1 MKQINYFLSLVVLS
15 VFALL
20 VGCKK
25 DNPAPEPA
33 PEPIV
38 ATSITLNRSSVTE
51 LVNFTVQLKATTV
64 PEGAS
69 VVWSTENDKIATVS
83 NEGLVTF
90 VGDGTTTVTAK
101 SGDQTATCEMV
112 VLDNDVTDLS
122 ENGTAN
128 CYIVNHPGTYSFA
141 IKKGNTGEV
150 VEPTKIR
157 VLWESFGTDVA
168 PQTGDIVTGVF
179 FKKGKVYF
187 KTKTMMKD
195 GNALI
200 SAQESDGT
208 ILWSWHI
215 WACAGYDPSTTAQSY
230 SNNAGTMMDRN
241 LGATTSAPGDV
252 KALGLLYQWG
262 RKDPFLGAKSISVN
276 ARSASTLTSWPVV
289 KSDATTGTIAY
300 AIAHP
305 TTFIGCNE
313 KDDWYYSEGSGTD
326 NTRWKSAKTMYDP
339 CPAGW
344 RVPDGGPSGFWATA
358 AGSSSGYSI
367 EVDATN
373 KGIRLNTA
381 SGSSW
386 YPYGGELGIND
397 GVIRGVGTS
406 NRWWSCTG
414 RTDKSA
420 YAIYCNSSTAPTNN
434 VIPANTQARA
444 MGCSVRC
451 FKE

>member
-1 MKQINYFLSLVVLS
+1 MKTFNFSLSLVVLS
-15 VFALL
+15 VFVLL
-20 VGCKK
+20 IGCKK
-25 DNPAPEPA
+25 ENPA

-38 ATSITLNRSSVTE
+38 ATSISLNRASVTE
-51 LVNFTVQLKATTV
+51 LVNYTVQLKATTE
-64 PEGAS
+64 PEGAL
-69 VVWSTENDKIATVS
+69 VTWSTGNNQIATVS
-83 NEGLVTF
+83 DEGLVTF
-90 VGDGTTTVTAK
+90 VGDGTTTVTAQ
-101 SGDQTATCEMV
+101 SGDLTATCEMV
-112 VLDNDVTDLS
+112 VLDNNVTDLS

-141 IKKGNTGEV
+141 LQKGNSDETV
-150 VEPTKIR
+150 APAKIR

-168 PQTGDIVTGVF
+168 PQVGDIVTGIF
-179 FKKGKVYF
+179 FKNRKVYF

-215 WACAGYDPSTTAQSY
+215 WACAGYDPSATAQSY

-241 LGATTSAPGDV
+241 LGATTSEPGDV
-252 KALGLLYQWG
+252 KAFGLMYQWG

-289 KSDATTGTIAY
+289 TSDATTGTIAY

-305 TTFIGCNE
+305 TTFIGRNE
-313 KDDWYYSEGSGTD
+313 KDDWYYSEDSGTD
-326 NTRWKSAKTMYDP
+326 NTRWMSVKTKYDP

-344 RVPDGGPSGFWATA
+344 RVPDGGSSGFWATA
-358 AGSSSGYSI
+358 LGNSSSYSI
-367 EVDATN
+367 EVDSTN

-386 YPYGGELGIND
+386 YPYGGSLDISTAAF
-397 GVIRGVGTS
+397 VSVGLS
-406 NRWWSCTG
+406 SRWWSCTG
-414 RTDKSA
+414 TTTKYAYSLYCSSA
-420 YAIYCNSSTAPTNN
+420 ASGN
-434 VIPANTQARA
+434 VIPGAIQVRA
-444 MGCSVRC
+444 IGCSVRC